1 MSVSLGTP
9 SYLHLMSL
17 SDKPRTLEMKRWQSV
32 FLAGLGMN
40 MTQSQIIASKSGL
53 ILSFTAIA
61 LRDIKKPKS
70 IDKKLSPLKAQEKLR
85 EEPTTA
91 VTFLPA

>member
-1 MSVSLGTP
+1 
-9 SYLHLMSL
+9 
-17 SDKPRTLEMKRWQSV
+17 
-32 FLAGLGMN
+32 MN

-53 ILSFTAIA
+53 FLSCTAIA

-70 IDKKLSPLKAQEKLR
+70 MDKKLSPLKVQEKLR
-85 EEPTTA
+85 EEPTIA

>member
-1 MSVSLGTP
+1 
-9 SYLHLMSL
+9 MSL
-17 SDKPRTLEMKRWQSV
+17 SDKPNTLEMKQWRSV
-32 FLAGLGMN
+32 FLAGLRMN

-53 ILSFTAIA
+53 FLSCTTTA

-70 IDKKLSPLKAQEKLR
+70 IDIKLSPLKVQEKSR